1 MRIEMT
7 RPLERLKAEA
17 EKRVDALAGQ
27 VRLKYISS
35 SPGQDAT
42 YALKL
47 KDAEAYIAAG
57 YPAEATDYKWIA
69 AEAAH
74 TQMTPAQVAD
84 RIIASANLWVTIG
97 AEIEGARQAAKVA
110 IKAAATASDIRTA
123 EQLFKAVVLEL

>member
-1 MRIEMT
+1 MPIKIT
-7 RPLERLKAEA
+7 RPLNALKTEA
-17 EKRVDALAGQ
+17 QARVDELAGQ
-27 VRLKYISS
+27 TRLKYIST

-42 YALKL
+42 YTAKL
-47 KDAEAYIAAG
+47 RDAEAYIAAD
-57 YPAEATDYKWIA
+57 YPTDASGYKWIG

-123 EQLFKAVVLEL
+123 EQLFASAVQDL